1 MSINSKKTGIM
12 GGTFDP
18 IHLGHLGVASAALEE
33 GGLEEIIFMPAYI
46 QPFKQDRYV
55 ADPSDRLNMLNISCM
70 YEDRFKVSTWEI
82 EQETVSYTYDTVM
95 HILSEEKIESI
106 SFIMGSDSFL
116 QIEKW
121 YKGKD
126 LLKVC
131 SFIVGLRE
139 TNDRKA
145 VKEYA
150 LRLNGEYGS
159 EITLLEKNMLP
170 ISSSMI
176 REMVINNK
184 PITGLVSPLVE
195 EYIYSHE
202 LYI

>member
-18 IHLGHLGVASAALEE
+18 VHLGHLGVASAALEE
-33 GGLEEIIFMPAYI
+33 GGLEEVIFMPAYI

-55 ADPSDRLNMLNISCM
+55 ADPRDRLNMLNLSFT

-126 LLKVC
+126 LLKAC

-150 LRLNGEYGS
+150 VRLNGEYGCK
-159 EITLLEKNMLP
+159 ITLLEKNMLP

>member
-1 MSINSKKTGIM
+1 MASNSKKTGIM

-33 GGLEEIIFMPAYI
+33 GGLEEVIFMPAYI

-55 ADPSDRLNMLNISCM
+55 ADPDDRLNMLNLSCM
-70 YEDRFKVSTWEI
+70 HEDRFKVSTWEI

-95 HILSEEKIESI
+95 HILSEEKIEKI

-145 VKEYA
+145 VEEYA
-150 LRLNGEYGS
+150 VRLNGEYGS
-159 EITLLEKNMLP
+159 DIILLEKNMLP

-176 REMVINNK
+176 RDMVINNK

>member
-1 MSINSKKTGIM
+1 MSINPKKTGIM

-18 IHLGHLGVASAALEE
+18 VHLGHLGVASAALEE
-33 GGLEEIIFMPAYI
+33 GGLEEVIFMPAYI

-55 ADPSDRLNMLNISCM
+55 ADPDDRLNMLKLSCM
-70 YEDRFKVSTWEI
+70 YQDRFKVSTWEI